1 MRVRL
6 GQLEALVWIARLG
19 SFRAAARRLNL
30 SQPAISG
37 RIRALEEQLQI
48 AVLDRS
54 QQRPRV
60 TRQGTEVV
68 RFAEQML
75 DLSENFVDRMRAGHA
90 LVGTLRM
97 GAADSFALTHL
108 SALLAR
114 IASKH
119 PAAHVELDVDF
130 SANLDRK
137 LRAGEL
143 DIAFLNSLTPHPSI
157 SIVPLLDIELAWFA
171 SPGMKLPASITPS
184 DLVQVPILSNPRPSH
199 TFNSIAEWFGAAG
212 LTPQRLNTCTSLSI
226 MTKLTV
232 DGFGVALLPVM
243 LVEGELRNGSLCQ
256 LQAAPDLRP
265 HHLVVAYRNDP
276 GIGAIAGLVDL
287 VREVMQGAPH
297 AG

>member
-48 AVLDRS
+48 EVLDRS
-54 QQRPRV
+54 QPRLRV

-75 DLSENFVDRMRAGHA
+75 ELSENFVDRMRAGDA

-97 GAADSFALTHL
+97 GAPDSFALTHL
-108 SALLAR
+108 SALLAF
-114 IASKH
+114 IALKH
-119 PAAHVELDVDF
+119 PAAHVELDVDY

-143 DIAFLNSLTPHPSI
+143 DIAFLNSPTPHPSI
-157 SIVPLLDIELAWFA
+157 SIVPLLDNELAWFA
-171 SPGMKLPASITPS
+171 SPSMKLPATLTPS

-199 TFNSIAEWFGAAG
+199 TFNTISEWFGSAG
-212 LTPQRLNTCTSLSI
+212 LAPQRVNTCTSLSI
-226 MTKLTV
+226 MIKLTV
-232 DGFGVALLPVM
+232 DGFGVAVLPAA
-243 LVEGELRNGSLCQ
+243 LVTSELRNGSLCR
-256 LQAAPDLRP
+256 LQAVPDLRP
-265 HHLVVAYRNDP
+265 HHLVVAYRNDS

-287 VREVMQGAPH
+287 VREVVHGPPQA
-297 AG
+297 